1 MCWGCILIL
10 AEDLGWDERG
20 RDCSC
25 LCAETVDRF
34 RKAEAASQDTGE
46 VQSLFSEM
54 HFSGQWPTVGFSNGW
69 FHSACRKVLYVWHRN
84 NLFTRTGIL

>member
-1 MCWGCILIL
+1 MLRLHFNIG
-10 AEDLGWDERG
+10 EDLGWDERG

-54 HFSGQWPTVGFSNGW
+54 RVFRSVAHCRIFKWVVSFSLQE
-69 FHSACRKVLYVWHRN
+69 SAVCVA
-84 NLFTRTGIL
+84 

>member
-1 MCWGCILIL
+1 M
-10 AEDLGWDERG
+10 AEDLGWDDRG

-54 HFSGQWPTVGFSNGW
+54 CVFRSVAHWRIFKWVVSFSLQE
-69 FHSACRKVLYVWHRN
+69 SAVCVA
-84 NLFTRTGIL
+84 